1 MYVGESSF
9 DENGNQIGFV
19 MKNPGTYG
27 FDIKKECMSWAKT
40 PIKDDVSFLHN
51 YLDTIQKYIEPFSEL
66 YEKLDFASFFFGIL
80 VCSKSYTAYGFT
92 YTFRCIGKFE
102 KKVV

>member
-27 FDIKKECMSWAKT
+27 FDIKKKN
-40 PIKDDVSFLHN
+40 V
-51 YLDTIQKYIEPFSEL
+51 YLGQRRLLKMMYRFFIIIWIQFKNI
-66 YEKLDFASFFFGIL
+66 
-80 VCSKSYTAYGFT
+80 
-92 YTFRCIGKFE
+92 
-102 KKVV
+102 

>member
-27 FDIKKECMSWAKT
+27 FDIKKN
-40 PIKDDVSFLHN
+40 V
-51 YLDTIQKYIEPFSEL
+51 YLGQRRLLKMMYRFFIIIWIQFKNI
-66 YEKLDFASFFFGIL
+66 
-80 VCSKSYTAYGFT
+80 
-92 YTFRCIGKFE
+92 
-102 KKVV
+102 

>member
-27 FDIKKECMSWAKT
+27 FDIKKECISLVGSRVATLLIDMLIMFVMYIWG
-40 PIKDDVSFLHN
+40 KD
-51 YLDTIQKYIEPFSEL
+51 
-66 YEKLDFASFFFGIL
+66 
-80 VCSKSYTAYGFT
+80 AY
-92 YTFRCIGKFE
+92 
-102 KKVV
+102 

>member
-27 FDIKKECMSWAKT
+27 FDIKKECISGAKT

-51 YLDTIQKYIEPFSEL
+51 YLDTIQKYIEPFRNYMRNL
-66 YEKLDFASFFFGIL
+66 ILLLFFGIL
-80 VCSKSYTAYGFT
+80 VCSKSYTAYGLT